1 MSSYS
6 YLVLYFYIFVLQICK
21 NTLLLSSLKLVQFRN
36 YESEFFSFHPAINAF
51 VGLNGMGK
59 TNVLDAIYYLC
70 LGKSYFSSGD
80 RMVIMQDKDFFRIE
94 GVFNADDDKDI
105 VVIKSQSGNRKD
117 IEISGKKLERIGDH
131 VGRFLT
137 VMVAPADI
145 QLMMEGSEERRH
157 FLNNTI
163 VQTDRS
169 YLENLVLYTNL
180 LKRRNILLK
189 SFADQKTFDP
199 LLLESITN
207 GMYFP
212 AQYIF
217 EVRRSQVFQMQA
229 IFEETYAD
237 ISGKREKC
245 SIEYQ
250 SQLYDH
256 ELEYLMQ
263 KSIEKDR
270 ILTRTTQGIHKDD
283 LIFTMN
289 GEPLKNFASQGQ
301 LKSFVLALKL
311 TQYKLIEANSGKKPL
326 LLLDDIFDKLDQ
338 TRVRYLLN
346 MLLHGSFGQV
356 FITDTNEDRIKRI
369 LDEINTEYSIFTV
382 SNGKI
387 STGNDIL

>member
-1 MSSYS
+1 
-6 YLVLYFYIFVLQICK
+6 
-21 NTLLLSSLKLVQFRN
+21 
-36 YESEFFSFHPAINAF
+36 
-51 VGLNGMGK
+51 MGK